1 MNSSAAAEWALFAFG
16 VIAAILGGLVRKHI
30 PKLFKGA
37 SVQEVVNSANAII
50 EMYEKHVGAL
60 ELKVTALEKEVTAL
74 TAKLDETL
82 KANSVLQKMLAAS
95 PPITLP
101 EVGSEPVQK

>member
-1 MNSSAAAEWALFAFG
+1 MNSSALAEWALFFFG
-16 VIAAILGGLVRKHI
+16 VVSAVVVAIIGKNV
-30 PKLFKGA
+30 PKLFKGK
-37 SVQEVVNSANAII
+37 SVQEVVDSANAII

-60 ELKVTALEKEVTAL
+60 ELKVGALEKEVASL

-82 KANSVLQKMLAAS
+82 KANSVLQKLLASS
-95 PPITLP
+95 PPISLP

>member
-16 VIAAILGGLVRKHI
+16 VLAALVGSLIRKHI

-60 ELKVTALEKEVTAL
+60 ELKVGALEKEVAAL

-82 KANSVLQKMLAAS
+82 KANTALQKILAAS
-95 PPITLP
+95 PPVTLP
-101 EVGSEPVQK
+101 EGS